1 MVSLSI
7 TLVLNDN
14 ASHVIFLPE
23 VMVTRNAT
31 APDNFALL
39 AQHIE
44 HVLGVRVEPTPNVS
58 VLNDLPAFLTGIY
71 EFTPFRL
78 LERHCLAAVPHD
90 PTSLSPAAIR
100 KHFDVVAGRS
110 DALCIYVAVDCGAT
124 MRARLIEQRVP
135 FIIPGNQLYVPQLA
149 MDLREHFIR
158 RDTARPE
165 QLGPAAQAT
174 LLYVLLHPVLAR
186 TTLQDLATRLPYTP
200 MTMTRV
206 ANELEAA
213 GIADVE
219 RIGRN
224 RWLSF
229 DADKKSLWNR
239 ALPMLTSPVSHT
251 DWVFLPK
258 VGPDMSKL
266 RLAGETAL
274 AARTNLGAP
283 STTCR
288 ATSAEGWRDLK
299 KYGVAAVPYAEMANT
314 ALQVWRYDPA
324 VLSVDDAVDPLSLY
338 LSLRDRQGDDRIELA
353 LDDLMETLPWW

>member
-1 MVSLSI
+1 M
-7 TLVLNDN
+7 
-14 ASHVIFLPE
+14 
-23 VMVTRNAT
+23 TRNAT
-31 APDNFALL
+31 ALDNFALM
-39 AQHIE
+39 AHHIE
-44 HVLGVRVEPTPNVS
+44 RVLGVRVEPTANGS

-71 EFTPFRL
+71 AFTPFRL
-78 LERHCLAAVPHD
+78 LERHCLAAVSHD

-174 LLYVLLHPVLAR
+174 LLYVLLHPVLAHM
-186 TTLQDLATRLPYTP
+186 TLQELATRLPYTT

-206 ANELEAA
+206 ANELEAGDLA
-213 GIADVE
+213 EGE

-224 RWLSF
+224 RWLTF
-229 DADKKSLWNR
+229 DADKKSLWNK

-251 DWVFLPK
+251 EWVVLPK
-258 VGPDMSKL
+258 VGPDLSGL

-274 AARTNLGAP
+274 AASTELAAP
-283 STTCR
+283 PTVCR

-299 KYGVAAVPYAEMANT
+299 KYGVLGVPYAEMANT

-324 VLSVDDAVDPLSLY
+324 ALSVGAAVDPLSLY
-338 LSLRDRQGDDRIELA
+338 LSLRNLKGDDRIALA

>member
-1 MVSLSI
+1 MTPS
-7 TLVLNDN
+7 T
-14 ASHVIFLPE
+14 
-23 VMVTRNAT
+23 T
-31 APDNFALL
+31 APDNFTLM

-44 HVLGVRVEPTPNVS
+44 RVLGVRVEPSANAPL
-58 VLNDLPAFLTGIY
+58 LNDLPTFLTGTY
-71 EFTPFRL
+71 DFTPFML
-78 LERHCLAAVPHD
+78 LERRCLAAVPRD
-90 PTSLSPAAIR
+90 ARSLSPAAIR

-149 MDLREHFIR
+149 MDLREHFVR
-158 RDTARPE
+158 RDMAKPE

-174 LLYVLLHPVLAR
+174 LLHVLLEPELTR
-186 TTLQDLATRLPYTP
+186 TTPQELAKRLHYTP

-224 RWLSF
+224 RCLSF

-274 AARTNLGAP
+274 AASTDLGAP

-288 ATSAEGWRDLK
+288 ATSAEGWRELK

-314 ALQVWRYDPA
+314 ALQIWRYDPA
-324 VLSVDDAVDPLSLY
+324 ALSTTGAVDLLSLY
-338 LSLRDRQGDDRIELA
+338 LSLRDRQSDDRIALA
-353 LDDLMETLPWW
+353 LDDLMETLPSW

>member
-1 MVSLSI
+1 M
-7 TLVLNDN
+7 
-14 ASHVIFLPE
+14 
-23 VMVTRNAT
+23 TRNAT
-31 APDNFALL
+31 APDNFALM

-44 HVLGVRVEPTPNVS
+44 RVLGIRVEPTANGS
-58 VLNDLPAFLTGIY
+58 VPNDLPAFFTGIY
-71 EFTPFRL
+71 EFTPFQL
-78 LERHCLAAVPHD
+78 LERRCLAAVPRD
-90 PTSLSPAAIR
+90 ASSLSPAAIR

-110 DALCIYVAVDCGAT
+110 DALCIYVASDCTAT

-135 FIIPGNQLYVPQLA
+135 FIIPGNQLYVPELA
-149 MDLREHFIR
+149 MDLRERFVR
-158 RDTARPE
+158 RETAKPE

-174 LLYVLLHPVLAR
+174 LLYVLLQPDVAR

-213 GIADVE
+213 GLADVE

-251 DWVFLPK
+251 DWVVLPK
-258 VGPDMSKL
+258 VGPDMRKL

-274 AARTNLGAP
+274 AASTDLGAP

-288 ATSAEGWRDLK
+288 ATRAEAWRDLK
-299 KYGVAAVPYAEMANT
+299 KYGVVAVPYAEMANT
-314 ALQVWRYDPA
+314 ALQIWRYDPA
-324 VLSVDDAVDPLSLY
+324 ALSTTGAVDPLSLY
-338 LSLRDRQGDDRIELA
+338 LSLRDRHSDDRIALA
-353 LDDLMETLPWW
+353 LDELMETLPWW